1 MPVVE
6 NPSVT
11 TLDELLDLVRRVEAA
26 YPARDAA
33 TIARMLLR
41 SKYTQPTWDWLL
53 PSSAGIDPVR
63 ARGDVTAEDERTLA
77 GDFSVTMPGGQR
89 VDPSHAVA
97 GVAARFEPQPVGGA
111 RAADFRRYLL
121 TDLPDE
127 LTQLDVATWLG
138 DIGSAAAE
146 WATARPSPDTGSTR
160 ESYLAYWSPLPDL
173 LGDVDGVAL
182 ACDDD
187 ALGFAFD
194 PASPLSANLRR
205 YYLPDGER
213 TGKRRAFH
221 LFCALYHLPLEA
233 GGVTLS
239 APGIARIERSVKLL
253 ADWYAANNVELRRW
267 VFTHAPRAGEPI
279 SAESAGV
286 LHAWQRN
293 ARDWRWFA
301 GEFAA
306 LVQRMLQAEGA

>member
-1 MPVVE
+1 MPTVE

-11 TLDELLDLVRRVEAA
+11 TLDELLDLVRRVETA
-26 YPARDAA
+26 YPDRDAL

-53 PSSAGIDPVR
+53 PSSAGVEPVR
-63 ARGDVTAEDERTLA
+63 ARGDVTTEDERTLA
-77 GDFSVTMPGGQR
+77 GDFSVSVPGDER
-89 VDPSHAVA
+89 VDPSHAIA

-111 RAADFRRYLL
+111 RAADFRRYLV

-127 LTQLDVATWLG
+127 VKQFDVATWLG
-138 DIGSAAAE
+138 DVGSAAAE
-146 WATARPSPDTGSTR
+146 WATARPSPDAGSTR
-160 ESYLAYWSPLPDL
+160 ESYLAYWSPRPDL

-182 ACDDD
+182 ACED
-187 ALGFAFD
+187 ATLGFAFD
-194 PASPLSANLRR
+194 SSAPLSTNLRR

-213 TGKRRAFH
+213 VGKRRAFH
-221 LFCALYHLPLEA
+221 IFCALYDLPLA
-233 GGVTLS
+233 ADGVTLS
-239 APGIARIERSVKLL
+239 ASGLRSIERRVKLL
-253 ADWYAANNVELRRW
+253 AEWYAANKIDLRRW
-267 VFTHAPRAGEPI
+267 VFTHAPRTGEPT

-286 LHAWQRN
+286 LRAWQRN

-306 LVQRMLQAEGA
+306 LVQRELRDEGA